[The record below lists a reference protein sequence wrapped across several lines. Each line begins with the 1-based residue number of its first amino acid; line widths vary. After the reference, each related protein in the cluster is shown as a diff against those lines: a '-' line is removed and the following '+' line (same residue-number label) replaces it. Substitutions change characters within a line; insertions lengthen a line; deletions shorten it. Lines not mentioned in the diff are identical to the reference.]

1 MLRQGPSSV
10 QGDSEFSLAFP
21 ANGEATCRGSSVC
34 RRVLCHCVLT
44 ENLGMTV
51 LTGKE
56 TDMKVRKERGR
67 RGTLVDNLQICLQ
80 VILQCSSSQ
89 LGARVVPALRG

>member
-1 MLRQGPSSV
+1 
-10 QGDSEFSLAFP
+10 
-21 ANGEATCRGSSVC
+21 
-34 RRVLCHCVLT
+34 
-44 ENLGMTV
+44 MTV

-80 VILQCSSSQ
+80 DILQCCGSQ